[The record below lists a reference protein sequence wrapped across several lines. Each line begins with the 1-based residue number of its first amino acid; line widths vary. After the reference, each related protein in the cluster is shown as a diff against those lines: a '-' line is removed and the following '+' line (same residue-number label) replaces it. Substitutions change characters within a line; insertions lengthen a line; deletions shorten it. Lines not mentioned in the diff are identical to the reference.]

1 MLIDLLMCAAGLR
14 QAKKAAHPLFF
25 NSRNNNNYGNFEPP
39 SRRLFVLEH
48 KYLDMLIT
56 ET

>member
-48 KYLDMLIT
+48 NI
-56 ET
+56 